1 MEPEKPC
8 EAPQSS
14 IDEKTPLI
22 NTAIVGRKPSESGS
36 HSPDNLRTYWWRWI
50 VLCVFALNL
59 AMTNIIWIPSAP
71 IANTI
76 TCYYDVSLFWVNALS
91 EVYMLTYIILL
102 FPAMW
107 MLDKYGLRLSVMLGA
122 GFDAAGAAL
131 KLAGTGQTAHALVLT
146 YSITY

>member
-1 MEPEKPC
+1 MEKPC
-8 EAPQSS
+8 EAPQST
-14 IDEKTPLI
+14 INEKTLLV
-22 NTAIVGRKPSESGS
+22 NTAIVGKKPSESSS

-50 VLCVFALNL
+50 VLCIFALNL

-76 TCYYDVSLFWVNALS
+76 ICYYDVSLFWVNSLS

-131 KLAGTGQTAHALVLT
+131 KLAGTGQTACTHC
-146 YSITY
+146 